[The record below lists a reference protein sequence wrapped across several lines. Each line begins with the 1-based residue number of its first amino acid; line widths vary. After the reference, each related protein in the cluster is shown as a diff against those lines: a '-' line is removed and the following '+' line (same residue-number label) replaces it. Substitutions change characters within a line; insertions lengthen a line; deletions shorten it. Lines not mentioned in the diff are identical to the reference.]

1 MAMNKL
7 IVFQKLDTETE
18 KWDKYYSCLAEINK
32 ASGKEYFNARTNITE
47 NTYNFKVRN
56 ITKLQEIPFNTG
68 QYRILYKGNIFNIKN
83 VDDKQ
88 EKHIKLTFVADCV
101 TI

>member
-7 IVFQKLDTETE
+7 IKFQELNPETE
-18 KWDKYYSCLAEINK
+18 EWSDYYSCYAEINK

-56 ITKLQEIPFNTG
+56 ITKLQKIPFNTS
-68 QYRILYKGNIFNIKN
+68 QYRILYNGNIFNIKN

>member
-18 KWDKYYSCLAEINK
+18 EWSKYYSCLAEINK

-56 ITKLQEIPFNTG
+56 ITKLQKIIFNTSE
-68 QYRILYKGNIFNIKN
+68 YRILYNGNIFNIKN

-88 EKHIKLTFVADCV
+88 QKHIKLTFVADCV